1 MKRGFCQCEYST
13 FNLFELLLCFRAI
26 CAFSSLYVSDFGR
39 RCNGLSSVFFDRC
52 SHHSVSL
59 LHFAPC
65 SIKPI
70 KIDFV
75 YCEYLAVGC
84 ANGGL
89 AG

>member
-1 MKRGFCQCEYST
+1 MDS
-13 FNLFELLLCFRAI
+13 
-26 CAFSSLYVSDFGR
+26 
-39 RCNGLSSVFFDRC
+39 SSVFSTDALIIPC
-52 SHHSVSL
+52 L